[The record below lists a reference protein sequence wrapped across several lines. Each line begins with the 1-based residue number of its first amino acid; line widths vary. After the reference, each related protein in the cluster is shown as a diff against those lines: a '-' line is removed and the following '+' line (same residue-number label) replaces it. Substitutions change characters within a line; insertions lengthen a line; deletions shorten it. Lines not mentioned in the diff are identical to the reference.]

1 MAKTKEYL
9 LTNVDKILSK
19 KPFTRG
25 GIPTVMPST
34 WGSNVGE
41 LGAQLPKKNVVI
53 VSQDT
58 FLEELDTYSHAIQSP
73 YILDDKQV
81 LVSYEKADGTIG
93 ERTAY
98 IPITRIALPLQR
110 IIKIK
115 QKVHLTGNDLVHTLA
130 SETQTDEDKGNFVIM
145 KQFFTSKNM
154 NVAIAENVDDQ
165 LTTGDTALLLYF
177 DKNKKLDWKT
187 YSWEDGYCLLPHYDE
202 YENLILFG
210 IYYASDEE
218 DKSTTILDVYDET
231 FFYRF
236 KQEGSG
242 WSPVK
247 KEKHGFS
254 EVPVCYKR
262 GDVAWND
269 VQNLIEKLEL
279 HASLFAENVKYYG
292 DPILFLKGETDVLPR
307 RDDAGKGLKG
317 LSPDADAKLLQAAE
331 STNVTNLLD
340 FLLKEIFRGSCTIS
354 FSPETVKTSGDLPGI
369 TVKLLFSA
377 AVEKAI
383 EQAKE
388 WDGFIDRLMR
398 LFIYA
403 VGMETGK
410 PAEFSRLKVFSK
422 IEPWIPQNDTEII
435 NNINTSKS
443 AGTLSEETVAE
454 EHLYAKADEH
464 DRIKKE
470 QDEKA
475 QKEAD
480 LLKQQ
485 QSNNNSNAA

>member
-9 LTNVDKILSK
+9 LEKVDRVLSK

-25 GIPTVMPST
+25 GIPTVAPLVL
-34 WGSNVGE
+34 GSNIGNI
-41 LGAQLPKKNVVI
+41 GAQLPKKNVVI

-73 YILDDKQV
+73 YILDDKRV
-81 LVSYEKADGTIG
+81 LIPYEKADGTIG
-93 ERTAY
+93 EQKAY
-98 IPITRIALPLQR
+98 IPVTRIALPLQR
-110 IIKIK
+110 IIATK
-115 QKVHLTGNDLVHTLA
+115 QKVHLTGNEIVHTLA
-130 SETQTDEDKGNFVIM
+130 SETQTDTDKENFVVM

-154 NVAIAENVDDQ
+154 NVAVSENVENQ

-187 YSWEDGYCLLPHYDE
+187 YSWKDGYCLLPHYDE
-202 YENLILFG
+202 YDNLILFG
-210 IYYASDEE
+210 IYYSTEE
-218 DKSTTILDVYDET
+218 EEKSVTMLDVYDDT
-231 FFYRF
+231 FVYRF
-236 KQEGSG
+236 KQDNLG
-242 WSPVK
+242 WSQVEK
-247 KEKHGFS
+247 SKHGFD

-262 GDVAWND
+262 GNVAWND
-269 VQNLIEKLEL
+269 VQNLIDKLEL

-292 DPILFLKGETDVLPR
+292 DPILFLKGEIDILPR
-307 RDDAGKGLKG
+307 RDDAGKGIKG
-317 LSPDADAKLLQAAE
+317 INPEADAKLLQAEE
-331 STNVTNLLD
+331 SKNVTNLLD

-369 TVKLLFSA
+369 TVKLLFSS

-388 WDGFIDRLMR
+388 WDGFIDRMMR

-403 VGMETGK
+403 VGMETKK

-435 NNINTSKS
+435 SNINSSKQI
-443 AGTLSEETVAE
+443 GTISGETARE
-454 EHLYAKADEH
+454 DHPYAKADENN
-464 DRIKKE
+464 RVSKE
-470 QDEKA
+470 ENEKA
-475 QKEAD
+475 EKEAD
-480 LLKQQ
+480 ILSKQNA
-485 QSNNNSNAA
+485 NNQKVA